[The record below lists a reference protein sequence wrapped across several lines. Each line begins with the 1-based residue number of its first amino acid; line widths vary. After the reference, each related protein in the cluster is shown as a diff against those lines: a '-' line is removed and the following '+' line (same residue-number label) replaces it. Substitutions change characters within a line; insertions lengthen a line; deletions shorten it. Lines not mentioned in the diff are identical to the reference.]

1 MEIQPVGQLASGL
14 GLEAQVALGGLKSVD
29 GKVTTAEAARQ
40 FEAIMLRQI
49 LDESLGKV
57 FNKGPGGHIYGY
69 MITDALADGISKGGG
84 LGLARVIESQLTERK
99 SVGPRVHPGSGVKV
113 TSMEIEAAMG
123 AFKRSATLG
132 TLGNMPPSSNGV
144 DEKDE

>member
-40 FEAIMLRQI
+40 FEAIMLRQM

-84 LGLARVIESQLTERK
+84 LGLARVIESQLTERR
-99 SVGPRVHPGSGVKV
+99 SIGPRVDPRSGVQLSSV
-113 TSMEIEAAMG
+113 EVEAAVG
-123 AFKRSATLG
+123 AFKRSRAA
-132 TLGNMPPSSNGV
+132 V
-144 DEKDE
+144 DVESGSGGGEVTKE